1 MARLYPEYWRF
12 YEETDRLLALLGSV
26 TTLGAA
32 HRKVVAEIVHLRL
45 AILLENHMKII
56 FAKLCCGTPYVDGS
70 MPNLLARQTSAAAAV
85 NAMRTLNRPKPISL
99 IWNDGPSIRDSV
111 VHILDPAEHCI
122 TVVRNFGSFFTDMR
136 YVRNHIAHRND
147 GSRSNFRKL
156 VRRYYGA
163 NVPGITSGILLLS
176 PRVSTPPLIEVLI
189 RTSRTL
195 IKDVLKA

>member
-1 MARLYPEYWRF
+1 
-12 YEETDRLLALLGSV
+12 
-26 TTLGAA
+26 
-32 HRKVVAEIVHLRL
+32 
-45 AILLENHMKII
+45 
-56 FAKLCCGTPYVDGS
+56 
-70 MPNLLARQTSAAAAV
+70 
-85 NAMRTLNRPKPISL
+85 MRTLNRAKPISL
-99 IWNDGPSIRDSV
+99 SWNDGPSIRDSV

-122 TVVRNFGSFFTDMR
+122 AVVRNFGSHFTDMR
-136 YVRNHIAHRND
+136 YVRNHIAHRNA

-176 PRVSTPPLIEVLI
+176 PRVSTPPLIEVHI